1 MEHDYC
7 KENIDE
13 VYKRVKTKSLE
24 TFESYKNLAEKN
36 GFRYIT
42 SIDYKKSMFTHY
54 SNIRSIIKETEE
66 NQKIIEGLNNWI
78 RHTSENNITTKIFVF
93 KKM

>member
-1 MEHDYC
+1 
-7 KENIDE
+7 
-13 VYKRVKTKSLE
+13 
-24 TFESYKNLAEKN
+24 
-36 GFRYIT
+36 
-42 SIDYKKSMFTHY
+42 MFIHY